1 MNHSSAMDWKSPG
14 STVFAVAVLIV
25 SLTVSA
31 TGCGG
36 GDDSPTAPSRRASVT
51 IIYRAATAID
61 PAVQAQFSNCVN
73 GVRPTH
79 VHPGW
84 RGFARE
90 VLPVCPPDRFEITF
104 TDVPVGSRQSLRISD
119 PNACAIDPNG
129 ATTLH
134 VFANSV
140 LLTDVVGTPGNGTEP
155 GLAFTAAAD
164 GTVTP

>member
-1 MNHSSAMDWKSPG
+1 MDWQSHAP
-14 STVFAVAVLIV
+14 TVIAAALLVV
-25 SLTVSA
+25 SLA
-31 TGCGG
+31 ACGG
-36 GDDSPTAPSRRASVT
+36 GDPPTAPIRPATVT
-51 IIYRAATAID
+51 ITYRAATAID
-61 PAVQAQFSNCVN
+61 PAVQAQFPNCVN

-90 VLPVCPPDRFEITF
+90 VLPAFPPDRFEITF

-129 ATTLH
+129 ASTQN
-134 VFANSV
+134 VFANGI

-155 GLAFTAAAD
+155 GLAFAVTAD

>member
-1 MNHSSAMDWKSPG
+1 MDWKSHGPIV
-14 STVFAVAVLIV
+14 TAVALWVVTLIV
-25 SLTVSA
+25 SA
-31 TGCGG
+31 AACGG
-36 GDDSPTAPSRRASVT
+36 GDDSPTAPIRPATVT
-51 IIYRAATAID
+51 ITYRAATAID
-61 PAVQAQFSNCVN
+61 PAVPAQFPSCVN
-73 GVRPTH
+73 GVSPTH

-90 VLPVCPPDRFEITF
+90 ILPAFPPDRFEITF

-129 ATTLH
+129 ASTQN
-134 VFANSV
+134 VFANGV